1 MKVAMRIKPDM
12 LNKLPRKKMPVGEH
26 MVHSDWAEYEI
37 NDKNVHHLES
47 VGTKHWVE
55 VRSGE
60 IIDEEK
66 VDEILDE
73 LEGEDIDELE
83 GELVVDEAP
92 EKVVDAE

>member
-73 LEGEDIDELE
+73 LEGE
-83 GELVVDEAP
+83 LVVDEAP

>member
-73 LEGEDIDELE
+73 LEGE
-83 GELVVDEAP
+83 LVVDAAP